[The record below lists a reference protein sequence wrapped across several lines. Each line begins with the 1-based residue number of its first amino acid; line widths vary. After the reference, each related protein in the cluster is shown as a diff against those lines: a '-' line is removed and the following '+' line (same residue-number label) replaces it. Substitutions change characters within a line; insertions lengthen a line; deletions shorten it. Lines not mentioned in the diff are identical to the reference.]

1 MLSTLGAV
9 EDLVDADQLG
19 PTGGRRVHAVL
30 HLDPKQMQVRYP
42 ELADYLADLDNLIEV
57 DLRWVDAQNRSFA
70 RLHLD
75 SQRLRAQLELFE
87 RDGVLVPSRAGKP
100 ALDQPMEVGP
110 GKLHYRVLASAHLHA
125 LGLRVAVRDMQLD
138 FLHDHG
144 PQGMQLRGQM
154 THIPNVQVKGAALGF
169 VPTGVIDLFIPGN
182 IQSLVDKALRVACHG
197 NSGKG
202 LELRARYFGGA
213 GGASDHGTLD
223 GGLTI
228 EAVDDFLVKLGVSHF
243 NHYVL
248 PNEDQRADLRRVFAD
263 VQRAFSQD
271 LERYAQA
278 RAVESPRQ
286 P

>member
-1 MLSTLGAV
+1 
-9 EDLVDADQLG
+9 
-19 PTGGRRVHAVL
+19 
-30 HLDPKQMQVRYP
+30 
-42 ELADYLADLDNLIEV
+42 
-57 DLRWVDAQNRSFA
+57 
-70 RLHLD
+70 
-75 SQRLRAQLELFE
+75 
-87 RDGVLVPSRAGKP
+87 
-100 ALDQPMEVGP
+100 
-110 GKLHYRVLASAHLHA
+110 
-125 LGLRVAVRDMQLD
+125 VAVRDLQLD

-144 PQGMQLRGQM
+144 PQGMELRGQM
-154 THIPNVQVKGAALGF
+154 THLPNVQVKGAALGF

-202 LELRARYFGGA
+202 LELRARYA
-213 GGASDHGTLD
+213 GGASGHASLD
-223 GGLTI
+223 AGLTI

-271 LERYAQA
+271 LERYTQA
-278 RAVESPRQ
+278 RASQSPRA